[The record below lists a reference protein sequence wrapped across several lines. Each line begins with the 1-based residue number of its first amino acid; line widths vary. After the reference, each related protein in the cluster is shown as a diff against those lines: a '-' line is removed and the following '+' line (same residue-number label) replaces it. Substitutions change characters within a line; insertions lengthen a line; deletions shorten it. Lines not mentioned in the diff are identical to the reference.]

1 MVVTVSYWKF
11 AARNVKAR
19 GGLVATE
26 NTFFSRWSQRKL
38 TAESDQLLDT
48 QKSLDSQPVQEE
60 PIESESAVET
70 ESGLES
76 HSLEQPHSAENEEPS
91 VASLLVSD
99 ASQEL
104 KKAALRKLF
113 LSGEF
118 SEVCMLDDYNAD
130 YSNTATL
137 TTQVAQT
144 LRQWFN
150 ELETTPEVKS
160 EQAIP
165 EKAMSD
171 QSMPDQSMPD
181 QTKPD
186 ETIASAPEFAEGS
199 ARLSDHNT
207 LSSCDTAASDTLN
220 GETKYTA

>member
-1 MVVTVSYWKF
+1 M
-11 AARNVKAR
+11 
-19 GGLVATE
+19 ATE
-26 NTFFSRWSQRKL
+26 NRFFSRWSQRKL

-48 QKSLDSQPVQEE
+48 QKSFDSQPVQEE

-144 LRQWFN
+144 LRQWCN

-165 EKAMSD
+165 EKAM
-171 QSMPDQSMPD
+171 PD
-181 QTKPD
+181 QTKPN
-186 ETIASAPEFAEGS
+186 ETTASAPEFAEDS

-207 LSSCDTAASDTLN
+207 LSSYDTAASDTLN
-220 GETKYTA
+220 SGTKYTA